1 MPVKPIEILHV
12 ATTLLNNNAEAA
24 RRTAV
29 SRAYYAAYHHGI
41 QVVDI
46 KLPLTK
52 NMICKGGCHQ
62 QLFMKLSNGQSRIWE
77 DIAFKVNA
85 LRRER
90 VRADYYL
97 DQPISKGLAN
107 ECVRTAQ
114 QIIDALD
121 SV

>member
-12 ATTLLNNNAEAA
+12 ATKLLNNNSEAA
-24 RRTAV
+24 CRSAV

-41 QVVDI
+41 QVVDV

-52 NMICKGGCHQ
+52 NMIYKGGCHQ
-62 QLFMKLSNGQSRIWE
+62 QLLLKLSNGQSRAWE

-85 LRRER
+85 LRRKR
-90 VRADYYL
+90 IRADYYL
-97 DQPISKGLAN
+97 DKSVSKRLAHGS
-107 ECVRTAQ
+107 VRAAQ
-114 QIIDALD
+114 KIIDALD